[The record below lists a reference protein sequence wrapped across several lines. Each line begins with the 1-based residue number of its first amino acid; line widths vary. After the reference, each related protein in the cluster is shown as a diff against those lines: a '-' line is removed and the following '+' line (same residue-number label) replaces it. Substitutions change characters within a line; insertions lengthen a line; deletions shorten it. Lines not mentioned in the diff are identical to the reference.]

1 MMINPVLGRE
11 IKERMRSRRAILML
25 IAFLGLLA
33 IILYLTYRGG
43 LLMLNDRFSPI
54 AGNSASLG
62 RLMFEWL
69 LFFLVMFVSFM
80 APGVAAGSIVGERER
95 RTLHPLQ
102 VTLLTPRNIVLGKLG
117 ASTAFVTLM
126 VLATAPLFAVPLV
139 LGGVSPW
146 QVVRGFIVILALEL
160 ALASMATYMS
170 AVAKRVQFAIV
181 AAYGLALL
189 LLVGTVVLFGA
200 EMLWRS
206 QRSPQMS
213 NPADQALSIYL
224 NPVAAIADAVTDPA
238 APDFMPTPLSPLGSY
253 TRDRQ
258 LAGPGG
264 SGFGAGVSG
273 EVGHVEVVGPGGA
286 RHLEPLPAEVVV
298 EEPGLPP
305 EAVAEL
311 EAVQA
316 EVDEAAGGRGP
327 VIRDDVVMPERVPF
341 ADHGRRRSDLP
352 PIRMWMIHVA
362 FLVWLSGLALWL
374 AARRL
379 RVPEV
384 KMMSVRH
391 RK

>member
-1 MMINPVLGRE
+1 MTINPVLGRE

-33 IILYLTYRGG
+33 LILYLTYRGG
-43 LLMLNDRFSPI
+43 LLMLNDRFSPL

-139 LGGVSPW
+139 LGGVTPG
-146 QVVRGFIVILALEL
+146 QVFRGFIVILALEL

-189 LLVGTVVLFGA
+189 LMVGTVVLFGA

-206 QRSPQMS
+206 RDFNRGPPPQ
-213 NPADQALSIYL
+213 DVALSIYL

-238 APDFMPTPLSPLGSY
+238 APDFMPTPLSPLGTY

-258 LAGPGG
+258 MAGSSG
-264 SGFGAGVSG
+264 SFDGPVQMEAEAGV
-273 EVGHVEVVGPGGA
+273 EI
-286 RHLEPLPAEVVV
+286 
-298 EEPGLPP
+298 
-305 EAVAEL
+305 
-311 EAVQA
+311 
-316 EVDEAAGGRGP
+316 VDAGGRRVIAEPVVPGP
-327 VIRDDVVMPERVPF
+327 VGPIPEPAMAGEVVELEPF
-341 ADHGRRRSDLP
+341 GNHGRVRRDLP

-362 FLVWLSGLALWL
+362 FLLWLSGLALWL

-384 KMMSVRH
+384 KMMKVRQ
-391 RK
+391 KK

>member
-1 MMINPVLGRE
+1 MMVNPVLGRE
-11 IKERMRSRRAILML
+11 IKERMRSRRAVLML
-25 IAFLGLLA
+25 VAFLGLLA
-33 IILYLTYRGG
+33 LILYLTYRAG
-43 LLMLNDRFSPI
+43 LLMLDDRFSPL

-80 APGVAAGSIVGERER
+80 APGIAAGSIVGERER

-117 ASTAFVTLM
+117 ASTAFVTLL
-126 VLATAPLFAVPLV
+126 VLATAPLFTVPLV

-206 QRSPQMS
+206 RDPMRNE
-213 NPADQALSIYL
+213 NPANQSLSIYL
-224 NPVAAIADAVTDPA
+224 NPVAAIADAVTDRSS
-238 APDFMPTPLSPLGSY
+238 PDFIPAPLSPLGSY

-258 LAGPGG
+258 LSRSGDGFGVAGSMDGEVVADEVMVAEPAFGPVGPIGPVMVEPGFAPVPVDAGPI
-264 SGFGAGVSG
+264 
-273 EVGHVEVVGPGGA
+273 PI
-286 RHLEPLPAEVVV
+286 
-298 EEPGLPP
+298 
-305 EAVAEL
+305 
-311 EAVQA
+311 
-316 EVDEAAGGRGP
+316 D
-327 VIRDDVVMPERVPF
+327 PF
-341 ADHGRRRSDLP
+341 ANHGRQRRDLP
-352 PIRMWMIHVA
+352 PIRMWMINVA
-362 FLVWLSGLALWL
+362 FLLWLSGLALWL

-384 KMMSVRH
+384 KMMKVRH
-391 RK
+391 KK

>member
-11 IKERMRSRRAILML
+11 IKERMRSRRAMLML

-33 IILYLTYRGG
+33 LILYLTYRGG
-43 LLMLNDRFSPI
+43 LLMLNDRFSPM

-139 LGGVSPW
+139 LGGVSPG

-189 LLVGTVVLFGA
+189 LLVGTVILFGA

-238 APDFMPTPLSPLGSY
+238 APDFMPTPLSPLGAY

-258 LAGPGG
+258 LAAPAPQR
-264 SGFGAGVSG
+264 FRG
-273 EVGHVEVVGPGGA
+273 EVQAEVVGPGGA

-298 EEPGLPP
+298 EAEPELDHFVPEPRPP
-305 EAVAEL
+305 DAV
-311 EAVQA
+311 V
-316 EVDEAAGGRGP
+316 VGP
-327 VIRDDVVMPERVPF
+327 DGVVVGPEPIPF
-341 ADHGRRRSDLP
+341 ADHDRRRSDLP

-391 RK
+391 KK

>member
-1 MMINPVLGRE
+1 MLNPVLGRE
-11 IKERMRSRRAILML
+11 IKERMRSRRAIVML

-33 IILYLTYRGG
+33 VILYLTYRGG
-43 LLMLNDRFSPI
+43 LLMLNDRFSPL

-80 APGVAAGSIVGERER
+80 APGIAAGSIVGERER

-117 ASTAFVTLM
+117 ASTAFVTFL

-139 LGGVSPW
+139 LGGVTPW
-146 QVVRGFIVILALEL
+146 QVIRGFIVILALEL

-189 LLVGTVVLFGA
+189 LLIGTVVMFGA

-206 QRSPQMS
+206 RQAQFNGPS
-213 NPADQALSIYL
+213 PADQALSIYL

-238 APDFMPTPLSPLGSY
+238 APDFMPTPLSPLGTY

-258 LAGPGG
+258 LA
-264 SGFGAGVSG
+264 STQSTTGAGRPGVAIAEPG
-273 EVGHVEVVGPGGA
+273 FDPGVGVAVPAGAEFEVVGP
-286 RHLEPLPAEVVV
+286 EVQEVVI
-298 EEPGLPP
+298 EE
-305 EAVAEL
+305 ES
-311 EAVQA
+311 
-316 EVDEAAGGRGP
+316 AG
-327 VIRDDVVMPERVPF
+327 PF
-341 ADHGRRRSDLP
+341 ANHERRRNDLP

-362 FLVWLSGLALWL
+362 FLLWVSGLALWL
-374 AARRL
+374 AARKL

-384 KMMSVRH
+384 KMMKVRQ
-391 RK
+391 KK

>member
-1 MMINPVLGRE
+1 MMVNPVLGRE
-11 IKERMRSRRAILML
+11 IKERMRSRRAALML
-25 IAFLGLLA
+25 VAFLGLLA
-33 IILYLTYRGG
+33 LILYLTYRAG
-43 LLMLNDRFSPI
+43 LLMLDDRFSPL

-80 APGVAAGSIVGERER
+80 APGIAAGSIVGERER

-117 ASTAFVTLM
+117 ASTAFVTLL
-126 VLATAPLFAVPLV
+126 VLSTAPLFTVPLV

-206 QRSPQMS
+206 REPMRNQ
-213 NPADQALSIYL
+213 NPANQSLAIYL
-224 NPVAAIADAVTDPA
+224 NPVAAIADAVTDPSS
-238 APDFMPTPLSPLGSY
+238 PDFIPAPLSPLGSY

-258 LAGPGG
+258 LSSSGDGFGVAGSAGEVMVAEEVVHADGGVMLAEPGVLPPDAPIGPIGPIPDAGPG
-264 SGFGAGVSG
+264 F
-273 EVGHVEVVGPGGA
+273 
-286 RHLEPLPAEVVV
+286 EPLAN
-298 EEPGLPP
+298 
-305 EAVAEL
+305 
-311 EAVQA
+311 
-316 EVDEAAGGRGP
+316 
-327 VIRDDVVMPERVPF
+327 
-341 ADHGRRRSDLP
+341 HGRQRRELP
-352 PIRMWMIHVA
+352 PIRMWMINVA
-362 FLVWLSGLALWL
+362 FLLWLSGLALWL

-384 KMMSVRH
+384 KMMKVRH
-391 RK
+391 KK

>member
-1 MMINPVLGRE
+1 MMVNPVLGRE
-11 IKERMRSRRAILML
+11 IKERMRSRRAALML
-25 IAFLGLLA
+25 VAFLGLLA
-33 IILYLTYRGG
+33 LILYLTYRAG
-43 LLMLNDRFSPI
+43 LLMLDDRFSPL

-80 APGVAAGSIVGERER
+80 APGIAAGSIVGERER

-117 ASTAFVTLM
+117 ASTAFVTLL
-126 VLATAPLFAVPLV
+126 VLATAPLFTVPLV

-206 QRSPQMS
+206 RDPLRNQ
-213 NPADQALSIYL
+213 NPANESLAIYL
-224 NPVAAIADAVTDPA
+224 NPVAAIADAVTDPSS
-238 APDFMPTPLSPLGSY
+238 PDFIPAPLSPLGSY

-258 LAGPGG
+258 LSSSGE
-264 SGFGAGVSG
+264 GFGMAGSTEAVM
-273 EVGHVEVVGPGGA
+273 VEVVGPEGVMVA
-286 RHLEPLPAEVVV
+286 
-298 EEPGLPP
+298 EPGF
-305 EAVAEL
+305 
-311 EAVQA
+311 
-316 EVDEAAGGRGP
+316 GP
-327 VIRDDVVMPERVPF
+327 VPVDVGPAGLDPF
-341 ADHGRRRSDLP
+341 ANHGRQRRELP
-352 PIRMWMIHVA
+352 PIRMWMINVA
-362 FLVWLSGLALWL
+362 FLLWVSGLALWL

-384 KMMSVRH
+384 KMMKVRH
-391 RK
+391 KK

>member
-11 IKERMRSRRAILML
+11 IKERMRSRRAIMML
-25 IAFLGLLA
+25 VAFLGLLA
-33 IILYLTYRGG
+33 VILYLTYRGG
-43 LLMLNDRFSPI
+43 LLMLNDRFSPM

-80 APGVAAGSIVGERER
+80 APGIAAGSIVGERER

-117 ASTAFVTLM
+117 ASTAFVTFL

-146 QVVRGFIVILALEL
+146 QVIRGFIVILALEL
-160 ALASMATYMS
+160 ALASLATYMS

-206 QRSPQMS
+206 RSTPMNGPS
-213 NPADQALSIYL
+213 PTDQALSIYL

-238 APDFMPTPLSPLGSY
+238 SPDFMPTPLSPLGAY

-258 LAGPGG
+258 LAD
-264 SGFGAGVSG
+264 SSNSFGVGTT
-273 EVGHVEVVGPGGA
+273 EVAVPPDAAVEVVGPNM
-286 RHLEPLPAEVVV
+286 REVVI
-298 EEPGLPP
+298 EEEFVG
-305 EAVAEL
+305 
-311 EAVQA
+311 
-316 EVDEAAGGRGP
+316 
-327 VIRDDVVMPERVPF
+327 PF
-341 ADHGRRRSDLP
+341 ANHERRRNELP
-352 PIRMWMIHVA
+352 FIRMWMIHVA
-362 FLVWLSGLALWL
+362 FLLWVSGIALWL

-384 KMMSVRH
+384 KMMKVRH
-391 RK
+391 KK